1 MAGGG
6 GGGGGGGAPRPPG
19 GRRQRHQAAW
29 LPLEVMADI
38 AARSDPVTLVRCAAT
53 CGDLRGRVAD
63 PGFRRRLR
71 LRHADRF
78 VPSLLRGHLVGE
90 PDFSIRIPD
99 LDDDPLNVYL
109 VDAATATL
117 LPAAESFPPGPDGE
131 PLLLYRSVSA
141 REGLVLVECHELR
154 LLRVCNLATGRSQ
167 TLPPV
172 PAFLGYYA
180 LLVGDG
186 EGGAV
191 GRPFQVVKASLVFHQ
206 FQQSQH
212 RLLVQTFSSELG
224 VWGPC
229 TEIRTPQIQGRQTCQ
244 PKIGRLLVVGD
255 AVYWLCLTSSA
266 GYVLK
271 IRVRAAAAPR
281 LTVTKLPERYPYN
294 GGWRINHLL
303 ATMAPGG
310 GSPPAVLVA
319 DMEKISAW
327 TQSRH
332 TARWNPQPHVVI
344 RYDAISRFL
353 DSVGEGRLHMHQAE
367 QVNLVWFAQRSGI
380 VFIRMYNCFFW
391 LDLQS
396 KEIVRCS
403 SDPEIRYKDVYDPCE
418 MDLSTWVPTFSSI

>member
-1 MAGGG
+1 MA
-6 GGGGGGGAPRPPG
+6 GGGGGAPRPPG
-19 GRRQRHQAAW
+19 VRRPRDQAAS
-29 LPLEVMADI
+29 LPLDVIAAI
-38 AARSDPVTLVRCAAT
+38 AARSDPATLVRCAAT

-78 VPSLLRGHLVGE
+78 VPSLLRYFRSGSRTSTTTRSTCTWWTR
-90 PDFSIRIPD
+90 PRPRCSP
-99 LDDDPLNVYL
+99 P
-109 VDAATATL
+109 A
-117 LPAAESFPPGPDGE
+117 AAESFPPGPDGE

-167 TLPPV
+167 TLPPG

-186 EGGAV
+186 EGGAA

-224 VWGPC
+224 VWGLC

-244 PKIGRLLVVGD
+244 PKVGRLLVVGD

-271 IRVRAAAAPR
+271 VCVRAAAAPR

-319 DMEKISAW
+319 DTEKISAW

-332 TARWNPQPHVVI
+332 TARWNPQPQVVI
-344 RYDAISRFL
+344 RCEAISRFL
-353 DSVGEGRLHMHQAE
+353 DSVGEGRLLHMHQAE

-418 MDLSTWVPTFSSI
+418 MDLSTWVPTFSSIL